1 MKQVYTIV
9 VFTENKIG
17 LLNRVTSIFTQR
29 HVNIESLSVSDSE
42 FPGIHRFTIVI
53 EQEQEKVEKIAK
65 QIEKQVEVLK
75 AYYFKDEDTVF
86 QEIALYKV
94 DLSTIDNKES
104 LFQIIEDH
112 GAIQNSTIGDLLI
125 IEKTGHKKDTHALFE
140 ALQPYGIIAFVRSGR
155 VSLSRYAASFSGHL
169 EQFELHSKEII
180 TNHN

>member
-1 MKQVYTIV
+1 MKQIYTIV

-29 HVNIESLSVSDSE
+29 HVNIESLTVSDSE

-53 EQEQEKVEKIAK
+53 EQEKEKVQKIVK

-75 AYYFKDEDTVF
+75 AYYFTDEDTVF
-86 QEIALYKV
+86 QEIALYKI
-94 DLSTIDNKES
+94 DLSKVDDRKAID
-104 LFQIIEDH
+104 QIIEEH
-112 GAIQNSTIGDLLI
+112 EARINTTVGDLLI
-125 IEKTGHKKDTHALFE
+125 IEKTGHKEATHALFE
-140 ALQPYGIIAFVRSGR
+140 ALQPFGIIAFVRSGR